1 MMNGSTD
8 VSFIKRGVS
17 IFWRGILG
25 LVVAIGGISLVAN
38 FAYQFFTGEVV
49 VTFVK
54 PEGRGYVFNIE
65 NKSPVDQVIKSFRVV
80 PDTSQKFV
88 YKVTKN
94 ILAKKTEEGISIPG
108 GNESY
113 VPAFE
118 FKGLNGVTVKAKS
131 KMNFKIPS
139 LSSREYLA
147 PESAMMFVD
156 YETASENKIVGYL
169 EHLLADIQPR
179 SGKKRVRY
187 LVSENYWSVV
197 NNDINAVKVA
207 CRDNDL
213 FAKSSACN

>member
-1 MMNGSTD
+1 MTGSTD

-17 IFWRGILG
+17 SFWRGILG

-54 PEGRGYVFNIE
+54 PDGRGYVFNIE
-65 NKSPVDQVIKSFRVV
+65 NQSPVDQVIKSFRVV

-88 YKVTKN
+88 YRVTKN
-94 ILAKKTEEGISIPG
+94 IFAEQTKEGVSIPG

-118 FKGLNGVTVKAKS
+118 FKELNGVTVKAKS
-131 KMNFKIPS
+131 KMNFKIPP

-156 YETASENKIVGYL
+156 YETASINETVGYF
-169 EHLLADIQPR
+169 ERLLADIQPR

-187 LVSENYWSVV
+187 FVSENYWSVV
-197 NNDINAVKVA
+197 NNDVNAVKVA

-213 FAKSSACN
+213 FAKSSVCD

>member
-1 MMNGSTD
+1 M
-8 VSFIKRGVS
+8 
-17 IFWRGILG
+17 
-25 LVVAIGGISLVAN
+25 
-38 FAYQFFTGEVV
+38 V

-80 PDTSQKFV
+80 PDNSQKFV

-94 ILAKKTEEGISIPG
+94 IFAEQTKEGISIPG
-108 GNESY
+108 GIESY

-118 FKGLNGVTVKAKS
+118 FKGLNGVVIKAQS
-131 KMNFKIPS
+131 KMNFKVPP
-139 LSSREYLA
+139 LSSRDYLS
-147 PESAMMFVD
+147 PESAVMFVD

-169 EHLLADIQPR
+169 EGLLADIQPR